1 MVRSATEC
9 ARALIH
15 SKNVAPMVR
24 RDATFHGLEVARRP
38 TRRVVMKKFMTAGL
52 FVLSLG
58 VGMDRVAIAQQTT
71 ATDEA
76 KKAGEATKDAGKDTG
91 EAAKHAGKATAK
103 ATEKGAKKV
112 KKAVTGD
119 AHATC
124 VDGTVQAG
132 KTEAAA
138 ATGCKT
144 HGGVAKK

>member
-1 MVRSATEC
+1 
-9 ARALIH
+9 
-15 SKNVAPMVR
+15 
-24 RDATFHGLEVARRP
+24 
-38 TRRVVMKKFMTAGL
+38 MKKFMTAGL
-52 FVLSLG
+52 LVLSLG
-58 VGMDRVAIAQQTT
+58 AGMERIAIAQQTT

-76 KKAGEATKDAGKDTG
+76 KKAGDEAKDAGKDTAD
-91 EAAKHAGKATAK
+91 AAKHAGKATAK
-103 ATEKGAKKV
+103 ATKKGAKEV

-138 ATGCKT
+138 ASGCKT